1 MTADSPCKYTL
12 LEVGVKLF
20 CCIQQYL
27 MHICRVYYL
36 QAEHISKHYGER
48 ILFDDISLHIGEGDK
63 VALVARNGAGK
74 TTLLNLL
81 AGTDDPDSGSVLRNK
96 DANILFLQQEPSF
109 VEHDTVWK
117 TLFNSND
124 SMLKAIAEYELLMAA
139 QHDEQETTDPQ
150 RLQHVLDEMERLN
163 AWDYE
168 SRVKQI
174 LTRLNIHQFE
184 QLVSTLS
191 GGQRKRL
198 ALARVLIQNPDLL
211 ILDEPTNHLDLDM
224 IAWLEGY
231 LKSSRISLLM
241 VTHDRYFL
249 DAVCTRIIELD
260 DARLYS
266 YTGNYAYY
274 LEQKSVREFN
284 EKREAEKAR
293 NLLKKELEWMRRQ
306 PKARGT
312 KSKARIEAFYELN
325 DRAAHTRDEKQVML
339 SMEMQRL
346 GGKILEMK
354 QVHKHYGSIQVLSDF
369 SCTLR
374 PGERIG
380 IVGPNGVG
388 KSTFLNMVAGLV
400 TPDSGTILQ
409 GDTVNIGY
417 YAQQGMKLNEQ
428 KRVLEVVKDIAE
440 YIEVGKGER
449 ISASQLCKRFL
460 FDDKMQHTFV
470 SKLSGGEKRRLY
482 LLTILVKNPNFLILD
497 EPTND
502 LDIQTLNVLEEFLE
516 TYKGCLLMVT
526 HDRYFMDKLVDHLW
540 VFEGNGKVRD
550 FNGNY
555 QDYLNERTKPE
566 LLTERPIPQKTATVS
581 KPKMSYAEKR
591 EYDELTKEIEHLN
604 ARKLQLENLLLDTG
618 RHYEEL
624 ARMAAEMQEIKA
636 AIDSKELRW
645 LELEDKRTEAL

>member
-1 MTADSPCKYTL
+1 
-12 LEVGVKLF
+12 
-20 CCIQQYL
+20 

-36 QAEHISKHYGER
+36 QAEHISKHYGDR

-81 AGTDDPDSGSVLRNK
+81 ASTDDPDSGKVLRNK
-96 DANILFLQQEPSF
+96 DALILFLEQEPSF
-109 VEHDTVWK
+109 AENETVWK

-124 SMLKAIAEYELLMAA
+124 SMLKAIAEYELLMNA
-139 QHDEQETTDPQ
+139 QTDEQETADPQ

-184 QLVSTLS
+184 QPVSTLS

-260 DARLYS
+260 DSRLYS

-312 KSKARIEAFYELN
+312 KSKSRIEAFYELN
-325 DRAAHTRDEKQVML
+325 ERAAHTRDEKQVLL
-339 SMEMQRL
+339 SMDMQRL

-354 QVHKHYGSIQVLSDF
+354 HLNKQYGSLQVMSDF

-380 IVGPNGVG
+380 MVGPNGVG
-388 KSTFLNMVAGLV
+388 KSTFLNMIAGLV
-400 TPDSGTILQ
+400 APDSGSIIQ
-409 GDTVNIGY
+409 GDTVKIGY

-428 KRVLEVVKDIAE
+428 KRVIEVVKDIAE
-440 YIEVGKGER
+440 YIDVVKGER

-460 FDDKMQHTFV
+460 FDDKMQHTYV

-516 TYKGCLLMVT
+516 TYSGCLLMVT

-540 VFEGNGKVRD
+540 IFEGNGKVRD

-555 QDYLNERTKPE
+555 QDYLNERAAAQRPPE
-566 LLTERPIPQKTATVS
+566 VPDNPTPQKSIPTD

-591 EYDELTKEIEHLN
+591 EYDELTLELERLN
-604 ARKLQLENLLLDTG
+604 VQKHELETLLLDTG

-624 ARMAAEMQEIKA
+624 ARMAADVQEIKTR
-636 AIDSKELRW
+636 IDQKELRW
-645 LELEDKRTEAL
+645 LELEEKRSASV